1 MFDISTELPFGLSLF
16 TLLIGLGYAT
26 LLYRKDDK
34 IVSIW
39 LKRTLFLFRMLIVS
53 FLCFLLLSPLINTLL
68 KQDEKPILILAQD
81 ASASVKDYNIYD
93 DLFQLVEKT
102 EKDFDVFP
110 FHFDETIKE
119 GLTNEMSG
127 LQTNYTNL
135 FDELESRFLNR
146 NVAAVVMATD
156 GLYNIGE
163 NPIYKANAT
172 NVPIY
177 TIALGDTIQQKD
189 LLIKNVQYNEI
200 AFLGNNFPI
209 DVLVESFNCK
219 NEIAELKL
227 YNGELLLY
235 KQKININQD
244 DFHLKIPLKIF
255 AKQKGLQKYTLQ
267 ISSLASEKN
276 KANNRYEIFV
286 DILDS
291 KYNILLLSDNS
302 HPDIAAFKN
311 LLLKNKHYSIEV
323 EKLESFSKNIEKYN
337 LIALFGIPTNSY
349 SGKLTE
355 IINSDVPL
363 LFFVNART
371 NLTYFNNLYKGL
383 DIKGKNTMQE
393 VFVSQ
398 NENFSLFT
406 ISPELSKFFLQLP
419 PLYAYFGD
427 YKLSS
432 VSEVLL
438 NQKIGKITTEKP
450 ILFFENSTNR
460 KVGVFTGE
468 GFWKWK
474 LLEYSKQKNS
484 KAFDELFSG
493 IAQYL
498 LLQDDKSHFRL
509 QYEHKI
515 NVNVPIIFEAEFYN
529 DSYQLVNKNDIS
541 LIITDDNGKEYP
553 FNFSKLNKAYH
564 LNVGVFPVGEYSFT
578 AKVLGTTYAKKGRFN
593 IIPFQLEMLQTKANH
608 QLLYNLAYQSG
619 GEIFFQ
625 NQMGKLIKEI
635 TNSDRNKTIIHT
647 KEKVQEL
654 INIQW
659 ILFTLLLLIF
669 SEWFVRKYNGLY

>member
-1 MFDISTELPFGLSLF
+1 MSGISTNLPFGFIFLA
-16 TLLIGLGYAT
+16 LIIGFGYAFF
-26 LLYRKDDK
+26 LYQKEDK
-34 IVSIW
+34 IDKIW
-39 LKRTLFLFRMLIVS
+39 LKRILFSFRFLVVS
-53 FLCFLLLSPLINTLL
+53 FLCFLLLSPLVNSLQ
-68 KQDEKPILILAQD
+68 KQKEKPILIIVQD
-81 ASASVKDYNIYD
+81 ASSSVKDYNIYE
-93 DLFQLVEKT
+93 DLSLLAEQT

-127 LQTNYTNL
+127 LQTNYANL

-177 TIALGDTIQQKD
+177 TIALGDTIQQQD
-189 LLIKNVQYNEI
+189 LLIKDVQYNEI
-200 AFLGNNFPI
+200 AFLGNDFPI
-209 DVLVESFNCK
+209 AVLLEGHHCNNKVV
-219 NEIAELKL
+219 ELKL
-227 YNGELLLY
+227 YDGKSLLH
-235 KQKININQD
+235 KQKIIINKD
-244 DFHLKIPLKIF
+244 KFHLKIPLKVY
-255 AKQKGLQKYTLQ
+255 AKQTGLQKYTLQ
-267 ISSLASEKN
+267 LSYIQSEKN
-276 KANNRYEIFV
+276 KANNKYEIFV

-302 HPDIAAFKN
+302 HPDIAAFKSM
-311 LLLKNKHYSIEV
+311 LLKNKHYSIEV

-349 SGKLTE
+349 SEKLTE

-406 ISPELSKFFLQLP
+406 ISSELSKFFLQSP
-419 PLYAYFGD
+419 PLYAYFGN

-432 VSEVLL
+432 VAEVLL

-450 ILFFENSTNR
+450 ILFFENSTNK

-484 KAFDELFSG
+484 IAFDELFSK

-509 QYEHKI
+509 RYEHKI
-515 NVNVPIIFEAEFYN
+515 NANVPIIFEAEFYN
-529 DSYQLVNKNDIS
+529 DSYEPITKNEIS
-541 LIITDDNGKEYP
+541 LIMKDADGKEYP
-553 FNFSKLNKAYH
+553 FNFSKLNKSYH
-564 LNVGVFPVGEYSFT
+564 LNVGTFPIGDYSFIS
-578 AKVLGTTYAKKGRFN
+578 KVEGTTQSKKGTFS
-593 IIPFQLEMLQTKANH
+593 IVPFQAEMLETRANH
-608 QLLYNLAYQSG
+608 QLLYNLAFQSG
-619 GEIFFQ
+619 GKLFYA
-625 NQMGKLIKEI
+625 NQMQQLLSEI

-647 KEKVQEL
+647 KKKVQEV

-659 ILFTLLLLIF
+659 ILFTLLLLIC
-669 SEWFVRKYNGLY
+669 SEWFIRKYNGLY

>member
-1 MFDISTELPFGLSLF
+1 
-16 TLLIGLGYAT
+16 
-26 LLYRKDDK
+26 
-34 IVSIW
+34 
-39 LKRTLFLFRMLIVS
+39 
-53 FLCFLLLSPLINTLL
+53 
-68 KQDEKPILILAQD
+68 
-81 ASASVKDYNIYD
+81 
-93 DLFQLVEKT
+93 
-102 EKDFDVFP
+102 
-110 FHFDETIKE
+110 
-119 GLTNEMSG
+119 
-127 LQTNYTNL
+127 
-135 FDELESRFLNR
+135 
-146 NVAAVVMATD
+146 
-156 GLYNIGE
+156 
-163 NPIYKANAT
+163 
-172 NVPIY
+172 
-177 TIALGDTIQQKD
+177 
-189 LLIKNVQYNEI
+189 
-200 AFLGNNFPI
+200 
-209 DVLVESFNCK
+209 
-219 NEIAELKL
+219 
-227 YNGELLLY
+227 
-235 KQKININQD
+235 
-244 DFHLKIPLKIF
+244 
-255 AKQKGLQKYTLQ
+255 
-267 ISSLASEKN
+267 
-276 KANNRYEIFV
+276 
-286 DILDS
+286 
-291 KYNILLLSDNS
+291 
-302 HPDIAAFKN
+302 
-311 LLLKNKHYSIEV
+311 
-323 EKLESFSKNIEKYN
+323 
-337 LIALFGIPTNSY
+337 
-349 SGKLTE
+349 
-355 IINSDVPL
+355 
-363 LFFVNART
+363 
-371 NLTYFNNLYKGL
+371 
-383 DIKGKNTMQE
+383 
-393 VFVSQ
+393 
-398 NENFSLFT
+398 
-406 ISPELSKFFLQLP
+406 
-419 PLYAYFGD
+419 
-427 YKLSS
+427 
-432 VSEVLL
+432 
-438 NQKIGKITTEKP
+438 
-450 ILFFENSTNR
+450 LFFENSTNR

-578 AKVLGTTYAKKGRFN
+578 TNVLGTTYAKKGRFN